1 MPEKIDQINKLIKA
15 LPLPKKGLYKLKD
28 NINLDD
34 YIVILQSKREN
45 KTYTIDAS
53 ELGGS
58 STGIESLVE
67 GDSISIDNTDPLNP
81 VVSSNNIANS
91 DLVSDADHTW
101 DLDGHSQTITN
112 IGAEFIIGNPEAD
125 GGFAVVPGD
134 NISMVWIDNSDEDTP
149 FYANQVAIS
158 TKQSQIA
165 VTYNENV
172 NYAGSV
178 AEKDRFQILV
188 KNATD
193 TATIVVLPEQISV
206 QGVIISNDD
215 IEITDSTK
223 GLILT
228 SPDNTR
234 YRLTV
239 ANGGTAVFTAI

>member
-34 YIVILQSKREN
+34 YIAILQSKREN

-58 STGIESLVE
+58 TTGIESLVE
-67 GDSISIDNTDPLNP
+67 GDSVSIDNTDPLNP
-81 VVSSNNIANS
+81 VISSNNIANS
-91 DLVSDADHTW
+91 DLVSDADHIW
-101 DLDGHSQTITN
+101 DLDGHSQGIGN
-112 IGAEFIIGNPEAD
+112 IGEYFAIGSSEAD
-125 GGFAVVPGD
+125 GGFLIIPGN
-134 NISMVWIDNSDEDTP
+134 NISMRWVDNSDEDTP
-149 FYANQVAIS
+149 IYSNQVAID

-165 VTYNENV
+165 VAYNEGV
-172 NYAGSV
+172 NYAGAV

-193 TATIVVLPEQISV
+193 TATIIVLPEQISI
-206 QGVIISNDD
+206 QGVTISNDD
-215 IEITDSTK
+215 IEITGSTK
-223 GLILT
+223 GVILT

-239 ANGGTAVFTAI
+239 ANGGTPVFTAI